1 MQSEVCSVN
10 NRDKII
16 LGLTESRVLERTS
29 GKLSGGG
36 GPGRHQ
42 VLAEQSWI
50 NVATTP
56 PLRII
61 SKSITAADFIPG
73 LEIHHRWA
81 ELREVIIPA
90 MNHSA
95 NKSHCQQSWSSST
108 CGRTSISDSPP
119 RHSIRE
125 LKKICGFAEL
135 RTQRSAALREYEST
149 RVTEDPWD
157 RRSNNREFT
166 ALWRTV
172 KSESPETERARL
184 SILEEYRPRPLSFQ
198 RILNNGGASEEVGKQ
213 EEEEE
218 EDISRVLERDRRGSK
233 RRTAGPRKRRA
244 GQNAERS
251 GC

>member
-1 MQSEVCSVN
+1 MNDGKKHGAGGSTLAVKMIVGHVLSLLAN
-10 NRDKII
+10 GR
-16 LGLTESRVLERTS
+16 LRVRVGFRRTFKSLQVKETS
-29 GKLSGGG
+29 GLLVPAVERRYPILLPDTPYANLRKS
-36 GPGRHQ
+36 
-42 VLAEQSWI
+42 
-50 NVATTP
+50 VASRNYEHKD
-56 PLRII
+56 LR
-61 SKSITAADFIPG
+61 
-73 LEIHHRWA
+73 L
-81 ELREVIIPA
+81 
-90 MNHSA
+90 
-95 NKSHCQQSWSSST
+95 C
-108 CGRTSISDSPP
+108 
-119 RHSIRE
+119 
-125 LKKICGFAEL
+125 
-135 RTQRSAALREYEST
+135 EST
-149 RVTEDPWD
+149 R
-157 RRSNNREFT
+157 NREFT